1 MKGYFFT
8 AHPENLGNPALMR
21 PALTQKQE
29 EVLRYIAEVVRQ
41 QGYPPTLRQIGE
53 RFGISSSNAVRGHL
67 RALEKKGY
75 IRRRARTSR
84 GIELLIPEASGPAAG
99 EGIEVPVVGR
109 VPAGEPLMAIE
120 NIERILLLDQM
131 LTRGEGCFALR
142 VIGDSMVE
150 DGILEGDYVLVRPQP
165 TANNGE
171 VVVALVEGEAT
182 VKRFYRETDRIRL
195 QPANFRMGP
204 IFAREV
210 QIVGRVVA
218 LVRPKI

>member
-1 MKGYFFT
+1 
-8 AHPENLGNPALMR
+8 MR
-21 PALTQKQE
+21 PALTQKQG

-41 QGYPPTLRQIGE
+41 QGYPPTLREIGE
-53 RFGISSSNAVRGHL
+53 RFGISSSNAVRAHL

-109 VPAGEPLMAIE
+109 VPAGEPLLAIE
-120 NIERILLLDQM
+120 NIERILLLDQT
-131 LTRGEGCFALR
+131 LARGEGCFALR
-142 VIGDSMVE
+142 VTGDSMVE

-182 VKRFYRETDRIRL
+182 VKRFYRETDRVRL
-195 QPANFRMGP
+195 QPANVRLGP
-204 IFAREV
+204 IFAHEV